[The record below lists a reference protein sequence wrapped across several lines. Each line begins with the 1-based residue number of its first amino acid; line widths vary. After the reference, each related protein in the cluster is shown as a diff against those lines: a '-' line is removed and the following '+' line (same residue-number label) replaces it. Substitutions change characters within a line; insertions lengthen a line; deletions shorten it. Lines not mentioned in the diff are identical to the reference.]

1 MGAEKFRGKYRIESN
16 RLKNYDYSQNGAYFI
31 TIVTKNR
38 NHFFGNI
45 TDKKMALSET
55 GEIVQKYWDEIP
67 QHFSFIHL
75 DEMVVMPNHIHGILW
90 IDGDGGGGDGGG
102 GDGDVGVNDVGG
114 GVDDVGVGVE
124 TLHATSLSSTQS
136 IQSPPSQSQNQKMAK
151 ISPKRGSL
159 ATVIRSFKSA
169 VTRESRNI
177 LPQFAWQPNFHDHI
191 IRNQNELN
199 RIRKYIASNPKKW
212 ESDRNS

>member
-45 TDKKMALSET
+45 TDKKMALSKI

-90 IDGDGGGGDGGG
+90 IDGDGGGGSGDGG
-102 GDGDVGVNDVGG
+102 VGG
-114 GVDDVGVGVE
+114 GIE
-124 TLHATSLSSTQS
+124 TLHATFLSS
-136 IQSPPSQSQNQKMAK
+136 IQSIPSIQSTPTSPSQSQNQKMAE

-212 ESDRNS
+212 ERDRNS